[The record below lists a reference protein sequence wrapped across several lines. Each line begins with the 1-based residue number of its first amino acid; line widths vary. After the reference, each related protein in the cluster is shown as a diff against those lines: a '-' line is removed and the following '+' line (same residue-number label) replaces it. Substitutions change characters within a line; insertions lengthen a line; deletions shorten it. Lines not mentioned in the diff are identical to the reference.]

1 MFEKVNI
8 PDCIVIIGLV
18 MALILAIFYALN
30 ELAMSI
36 ASGLLGYIGGH
47 APNGHPDPGAVNE
60 ETGLRESDVALAV
73 GKSAASY
80 LNAAGVE
87 TELLQSDSLYEICEA
102 ANDSDADVFVSIHCN
117 AAMAEEANGTET
129 WACADSYCGNIL
141 ANCIQRQIIDAL
153 DTTDRGVK
161 IATPGVNG
169 LYILTNTVMPAVLV
183 ELAFITNPGDEEIL
197 ASAQDALARAVARG
211 VTDYEQLILGG
222 K

>member
-1 MFEKVNI
+1 MKV
-8 PDCIVIIGLV
+8 
-18 MALILAIFYALN
+18 FLN
-30 ELAMSI
+30 P
-36 ASGLLGYIGGH
+36 GH
-47 APNGHPDPGAVNE
+47 APDGYPDPGAVNS
-60 ETGLRESDVALAV
+60 ETGLRECDVALAV

-87 TELLQSDSLYEICEA
+87 TELLQFNSLEEICEA
-102 ANDSDADVFVSIHCN
+102 ANTSDADIFLSIHCN
-117 AAMAEEANGTET
+117 AAEAEEANGTET
-129 WACADSYCGNIL
+129 WACAGSYCGSML
-141 ANCIQRQIIDAL
+141 ASYIQSQLVDAL

-169 LYILTNTVMPAVLV
+169 LYVLTNTDMPAVLV

-197 ASAQDALARAVARG
+197 ANAQDALAGAVARG